1 MPADVSRVAPY
12 AALTAVFAGVFIA
25 ATDQT
30 VVVTVLPQIMRDM
43 QVQFNELDRAS
54 WTITGYLLGYVA
66 AMPLVGRL
74 SDIWGHR
81 LVYILSMLLFML
93 GSALVAMSSDLTVLI
108 ASRVFQAVGAG
119 ALVPVSIA
127 MVGDLFSSEKRGLP
141 LGLLGASAEAG
152 AVIGPLWGGLF
163 VKFLSWQWIFWINIP
178 LGAAII
184 ALTFLLL
191 KPSPRVKASVD
202 FIGGATLT
210 ISLATLTLGLAR
222 VDSPDALM
230 AIYLAATVVAFVLFL
245 VRQKTVQEPL
255 LPKTM
260 FRTWTFRA
268 ANVTHFL
275 VGGAL
280 IIGMVT
286 IPLMANTVMG
296 LAPIDGGL
304 MLVRLTAAI
313 PVGAVLGGVAC
324 SRLDYR
330 IPTIAGLALM
340 ALGFWFMGGWEASVA
355 DPAMSAHLVT
365 AGLGFGLVIA
375 PLALAATNSVRTSDR
390 GSAASMITA
399 TRIIGMTVGLA
410 ALTAWGTGRFDMLV
424 AGISLPFA
432 LPGETPEQATQRI
445 REFNETLLNAG
456 LTIFNDFFQ
465 VAMALSFVAIGV
477 TVESDGTTYANCL
490 LTLEWTPLEPFALEY
505 KYYAPGIGVVLEEP
519 LDGEEPVELTSGP

>member
-1 MPADVSRVAPY
+1 MPTDASRVAPY

-25 ATDQT
+25 AGDQT
-30 VVVTVLPQIMRDM
+30 VVVTILPQIMRDM
-43 QVQFNELDRAS
+43 QVQVNELDRAS

-93 GSALVAMSSDLTVLI
+93 GSIFVALSDDLSVLI

-127 MVGDLFSSEKRGLP
+127 IVGDLFSSENRGLP

-152 AVIGPLWGGLF
+152 GVVGPLWGGLF

-191 KPSPRVKASVD
+191 KPSPRVSARVD
-202 FIGGATLT
+202 FIGGAMLT
-210 ISLATLTLGLAR
+210 VSLATLTLGLAR
-222 VDSPDALM
+222 VDSPDVLM
-230 AIYLAATVVAFVLFL
+230 AIYLAATAAAFVLFL
-245 VRQKTVQEPL
+245 VRQKAAREPL
-255 LPKTM
+255 LPRAM
-260 FRTWTFRA
+260 FRTWAFRA
-268 ANVTHFL
+268 ANLTHFL

-286 IPLMANTVMG
+286 IPLMANTVLG

-330 IPTIAGLALM
+330 VPTIAGLVLM
-340 ALGFWFMGGWEASVA
+340 ALGFWFMSGWDASIA

-390 GSAASMITA
+390 GSAAAMITA
-399 TRIIGMTVGLA
+399 TRIVGMTVGLA
-410 ALTAWGTGRFDMLV
+410 ALTAWGTGRFDTLV
-424 AGISLPFA
+424 AGISLPFG
-432 LPGETPEQATQRI
+432 LPGETPEQVAQRMQ
-445 REFNETLLNAG
+445 EFNDRLVNAG
-456 LTIFNDFFQ
+456 LTVFNDFFL
-465 VAMALSFVAIGV
+465 VAMALSLIAIGV
-477 TVESDGTTYANCL
+477 TAFMAWNSKRNA
-490 LTLEWTPLEPFALEY
+490 
-505 KYYAPGIGVVLEEP
+505 I
-519 LDGEEPVELTSGP
+519 

>member
-1 MPADVSRVAPY
+1 MPTGASRVAPF

-25 ATDQT
+25 AGDQT

-43 QVQFNELDRAS
+43 QVQVNELDRAS
-54 WTITGYLLGYVA
+54 WTITGYLLGYVV
-66 AMPLVGRL
+66 AMPMVGRL

-81 LVYILSMLLFML
+81 LVYVLSMLLFML
-93 GSALVAMSSDLTVLI
+93 GSSFVAMSNDLTVLI
-108 ASRVFQAVGAG
+108 ASRVFQAIGAG

-127 MVGDLFSSEKRGLP
+127 IVGDLFASENRGLP

-152 AVIGPLWGGLF
+152 GVVGPLWGGLF
-163 VKFLSWQWIFWINIP
+163 VKYLSWQWIFWINIP

-184 ALTFLLL
+184 ALTLLLL
-191 KPSPRVKASVD
+191 KPSARVSARLD
-202 FIGGATLT
+202 FFGGAALT
-210 ISLATLTLGLAR
+210 ISLATLTLGLSR
-222 VDSPDALM
+222 VDSPDVLM

-245 VRQKTVQEPL
+245 LRQKSAREPL
-255 LPKTM
+255 LPTSM

-268 ANVTHFL
+268 ANLTHFL

-313 PVGAVLGGVAC
+313 PVGAVVGGLAC
-324 SRLDYR
+324 GRLDYR
-330 IPTIAGLALM
+330 VPTISGLALM
-340 ALGFWFMGGWEASVA
+340 ALGFWFMSGWSASVA
-355 DPAMSAHLVT
+355 DPAMTVHLVT

-375 PLALAATNSVRTSDR
+375 PLALAATNSVRADDR

-399 TRIIGMTVGLA
+399 TRVVGMTVGLA
-410 ALTAWGTGRFDMLV
+410 ALTAWGTGRFDSLV

-432 LPGETPEQATQRI
+432 LPGETPGQAAQRMQ
-445 REFNETLLNAG
+445 EFNDRLVNAG
-456 LTIFNDFFQ
+456 LTVFNDFFL
-465 VAMALSFVAIGV
+465 VAMALSLIAIGV
-477 TVESDGTTYANCL
+477 TAFMAWNS
-490 LTLEWTPLEPFALEY
+490 
-505 KYYAPGIGVVLEEP
+505 KKSPG
-519 LDGEEPVELTSGP
+519 